1 MGSYRDIGTFFIL
14 LKPKNMIQIPI
25 SVGELLD
32 KVSILYIKNSK
43 IKDKEKLKKIETELL
58 YLLPIMKPFLEI
70 PEVDD
75 LYTDLMGVNFELW
88 EVEDALRKFE
98 TAQTFGKSF
107 IGLARDVY
115 KLNDQRSTL
124 KEQINV
130 LTNSEISEVKSYD
143 NRI

>member
-1 MGSYRDIGTFFIL
+1 
-14 LKPKNMIQIPI
+14 MITIPI

-43 IKDKEKLKKIETELL
+43 IHDEEKLKKIETELL
-58 YLLPIMKPFLEI
+58 HLLPIVKPFLEI

-75 LYTDLMGVNFELW
+75 LYTDLMGINYELW
-88 EVEDALRKFE
+88 GVEDKLRISEKENRF
-98 TAQTFGKSF
+98 QINF
-107 IGLARDVY
+107 INLARSVY
-115 KLNDQRSTL
+115 TLNDQRSAL
-124 KEQINV
+124 KEKINV

>member
-1 MGSYRDIGTFFIL
+1 M
-14 LKPKNMIQIPI
+14 PQIEV

-43 IKDKEKLKKIETELL
+43 IHDGEKLKKVEAELF

-88 EVEDALRKFE
+88 EIEDKLRILEKEKKFNTVFVE
-98 TAQTFGKSF
+98 
-107 IGLARDVY
+107 LARQVY
-115 KLNDQRSTL
+115 TLNDQRFSL
-124 KEQINV
+124 KEKINV